1 MIERVINLAIALIV
15 GLLAGTHT
23 ATWGMYK
30 DALYEG
36 FSYRKYF
43 RSILLS
49 SSIAIGLQSFI
60 HFDLTRAA
68 NLIILFGVT
77 YVIERGINEFYKTF
91 INEEDQSKYTI
102 PMQFSIG
109 GKVVEN
115 RSIRWLVG
123 LLYFSAVSL
132 IIFGV
137 YSLQQA
143 DLNLPGLAVLLLIGS
158 IGGWISAIGGAWKD
172 APIEGFE
179 TLKFFRS
186 PVIALFY
193 ALIIA
198 CFTDNY
204 LYIGMGGLAY
214 TIATSESYKTF
225 LQPNEPRGK
234 FAGKEIK
241 YPEMFE
247 QRKPYAFLF
256 YGIWLTLILTAAIA
270 FIQPHEGLI

>member
-1 MIERVINLAIALIV
+1 MNLLIALMIGFV
-15 GLLAGTHT
+15 SGTHT

-43 RSILLS
+43 RSIFLS
-49 SSIAIGLQSFI
+49 VGIALGLQWFI
-60 HFDLTRAA
+60 NFDLTRAA
-68 NLIILFGVT
+68 NMLILFGVT

-91 INEEDQSKYTI
+91 IHEEDQSKYTI

-109 GKVVEN
+109 GKVVQN
-115 RSIRWLVG
+115 RGIRWLVG
-123 LLYFSAVSL
+123 FLYFIAVSL

-137 YSLQQA
+137 YTLQQA
-143 DLNLPGLAVLLLIGS
+143 NLDLSGWAVLLLIGS
-158 IGGWISAIGGAWKD
+158 IGGWVSAVGGAWKD

-179 TLKFFRS
+179 ILKFFRS
-186 PVIALFY
+186 PVIAMFY
-193 ALIIA
+193 AFIIA
-198 CFTDNY
+198 CFTENY
-204 LYIGMGGLAY
+204 LFIGMCGLAY

-234 FAGKEIK
+234 FAGKELK

-247 QRKPYAFLF
+247 RRKPYAFLF
-256 YGIWLTLILTAAIA
+256 YGIWLLIIMTGVMA
-270 FIQPHEGLI
+270 FVQPHQGLI